1 VIGCGHKNNLP
12 IDGKASGIIGL
23 GRGALS
29 LMSQLSSSIDKKFS
43 YCLVPIFS
51 KDNTSSKLNFGNAAV
66 VSGTGT
72 VSTPILQVIIPSF
85 YLINLEAFSVGN
97 NIIKLEHATFGLNK
111 QGLSIIDTGTTL
123 TYLPNAIYSKLESA
137 VAAMIKLKR
146 VKDPT
151 KQTSLCYKTTSKM
164 LKAPIITAHF
174 SGADVHLKAVNT
186 FIQIDHGVVCF
197 AFVTNKFYPGVVVF
211 GNIAQQNFLV
221 GFDLQKNIVSFKPSD
236 CTKH

>member
-1 VIGCGHKNNLP
+1 MFDPSKSSSYKTIPYSSPTCEKNVKVVGGCSNNKKKCEYQIVYGDLSKSQGYLSEEILTLTYNDGSSISFSKFVIGCGHKNNLP
-12 IDGKASGIIGL
+12 IDGKAYGIIGL

-29 LMSQLSSSIDKKFS
+29 LVSQLSSSIDKKFS

-72 VSTPILQVIIPSF
+72 VSTPILQVIIPLF

-111 QGLSIIDTGTTL
+111 HGLSSIIDTRATL
-123 TYLPNAIYSKLESA
+123 THLPHAIYSKLESA

-151 KQTSLCYKTTSKM
+151 KQMSLC
-164 LKAPIITAHF
+164 
-174 SGADVHLKAVNT
+174 
-186 FIQIDHGVVCF
+186 
-197 AFVTNKFYPGVVVF
+197 
-211 GNIAQQNFLV
+211 
-221 GFDLQKNIVSFKPSD
+221 
-236 CTKH
+236 